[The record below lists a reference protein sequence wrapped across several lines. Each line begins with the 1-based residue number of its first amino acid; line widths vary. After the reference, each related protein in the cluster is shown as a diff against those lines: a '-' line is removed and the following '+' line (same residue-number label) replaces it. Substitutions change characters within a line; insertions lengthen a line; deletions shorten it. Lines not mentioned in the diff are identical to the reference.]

1 MNPVVGGASYMF
13 FRSTISL
20 AQTLWF
26 GFAVTLATRRSRMAI
41 SAWLE
46 ITFQLGLGIA
56 AIVGGRLVAAN
67 AYPVLGYISSASMLA
82 AFLLTI
88 VFFGKHHNKVNLPS
102 D

>member
-1 MNPVVGGASYMF
+1 
-13 FRSTISL
+13 
-20 AQTLWF
+20 
-26 GFAVTLATRRSRMAI
+26 
-41 SAWLE
+41 
-46 ITFQLGLGIA
+46 LGIA